1 MPLPKIRHP
10 IYEFHIPSSGFDR
23 KKVEPFRPFLVK
35 EEKLLLMAK
44 ASEDSG
50 DMLRAIKQVV
60 NNCAINDSF
69 DVDKLA
75 IFDLEY
81 LFIQLRSVSVNNV
94 VKVSYRDNEDQELY
108 NFEIDLKEI
117 EVKFPEKVER
127 VVKITDE
134 MGIQM
139 RYPPASLFDDKEFLK
154 SGEDAFY
161 ELIVRCIDKIY
172 DGDDIFDPSDYTKKE
187 IEQFLDDV
195 GVDVFQKIQD
205 FMSNVPKLYYKIEYK
220 NKNGNDRVIELTT
233 LSDFFTLD

>member
-1 MPLPKIRHP
+1 MPLPKIKHP
-10 IYEFHIPSSGFDR
+10 IYEFTIPSTN
-23 KKVEPFRPFLVK
+23 KKEPFRPFLVK

-127 VVKITDE
+127 VVKITDD

-195 GVDVFQKIQD
+195 GVDIFQKIQT

-220 NKNGNDRVIELTT
+220 NKNGNNRMIELTT

>member
-1 MPLPKIRHP
+1 MPLPKIKHP
-10 IYEFHIPSSGFDR
+10 IYEFTIPSTN
-23 KKVEPFRPFLVK
+23 KKEPFRPFLVK

-127 VVKITDE
+127 VVKITDD

-172 DGDDIFDPSDYTKKE
+172 DGDDIFDPTDYTKKE

-195 GVDVFQKIQD
+195 GVDIFQKIQD

-220 NKNGNDRVIELTT
+220 NKNGNNRVIELTT